1 MEEFTLK
8 TGRSLV
14 RSGASMS
21 FGLSLLILTGLLAN
35 GLATNAQYPPGF
47 QITYDGTTVMLE
59 DYASVP
65 LSSLRKDATYP
76 PKIDFTG
83 ALGRV
88 NVVRSEPADVPTSS
102 TRFFVIDNNGVLY
115 ILDKGAKTFT
125 PYIDFGKIFPNLI
138 TSPGLGTG
146 VVSIV
151 FDPGYAK
158 NGKFYTVQTEK
169 PNQTASPAPTNTAMP
184 SLNLA
189 GYTTTPVINPP
200 AGEVG
205 FESVLIEWTD
215 TNIKNS
221 TFEGTAREIMRE
233 GYNFALHPMGDLL
246 FNPLA
251 RPGQPDFGNLY
262 ISVGDGASGERP
274 GVTHNNPQRLDA
286 LVGKILRIT
295 PDITLRPADQISS
308 NGRYRIPSTGAN
320 ANPFVNVAGAR
331 PEIFAYGLRNP
342 HRMNWD
348 PVTNTLLANTIGF
361 HAWESVVIITKGANY
376 GWAEREGD
384 EQAFIDNEGK
394 TGSQMSPP
402 VPFPSMDTL
411 MVTGLKDPVTPVYPV
426 ATYSHRD
433 GDSIGSGFVYRGKLM
448 PKLVG
453 KYLFSDITTGRL
465 YYTDLSEMI
474 AAGGV
479 RNRTAP
485 IHEIQIM
492 YKSPY
497 DTTTTTAVKRRMYDI
512 VADAYAHKEGVTSQY
527 NVLPGAALAVGG
539 YRGTTA
545 EKKLDPYGV
554 AYGGGRADVRLSE
567 GGDGEIYVLSKSDGF
582 IRKMVAVVTPP
593 PATKITAAR

>member
-1 MEEFTLK
+1 MRMERRTFGYRAAK
-8 TGRSLV
+8 Y
-14 RSGASMS
+14 
-21 FGLSLLILTGLLAN
+21 FGLALLLLAGLL
-35 GLATNAQYPPGF
+35 TNAKVASAQQQYPPTF
-47 QITYDGTTVMLE
+47 QISYDGTSILLE
-59 DYASVP
+59 DYVSVP
-65 LSSLRKDATYP
+65 LSSLRKDETYP

-88 NVVRSEPADVPTSS
+88 NAVKSEPADVPTSS
-102 TRFFVIDNNGVLY
+102 SRLFVIDNNGVLY
-115 ILDKGAKTFT
+115 ILDTKTKAFT
-125 PYIDFGKIFPNLI
+125 PYIDFGKIYPNLI

-151 FDPGYAK
+151 FDPAYAK
-158 NGKFYTVQTEK
+158 NGKFYTVHTEK
-169 PNQTASPAPTNTAMP
+169 PAPGVSPAPTNASMP
-184 SLNLA
+184 SLNLS
-189 GYTTTPVINPP
+189 GFTVTPAIDPP
-200 AGEVG
+200 AGDVG
-205 FESVLIEWTD
+205 FQSVLTEWTD

-221 TFEGTAREIMRE
+221 TFEGTAREVMRE

-251 RPGQPDFGNLY
+251 RPGQPDYGNLY

-295 PDITLRPADQISS
+295 PDITLRPSDQLSS

-320 ANPFVNVAGAR
+320 ANPFVTVSGAR
-331 PEIFAYGLRNP
+331 PEIYAYGLRNP
-342 HRMNWD
+342 HRITWD
-348 PVTNTLLANTIGF
+348 TVTDTFLANTIGF
-361 HAWESVVIITKGANY
+361 HAWESVIIVKKGANY
-376 GWAEREGD
+376 GWAEREGP
-384 EQAFIDNEGK
+384 EQSFINDPYLGK
-394 TGSQMSPP
+394 TGSQISPP
-402 VPFPSMDTL
+402 VPFPSIDMLT
-411 MVTGLKDPVTPVYPV
+411 VTALKDPVAPVYPV
-426 ATYSHRD
+426 AMYSHRD

-465 YYTDLSEMI
+465 FYTDLAEML

-479 RNRTAP
+479 RNKMAQ
-485 IHEIQIM
+485 IHELQIM

-497 DTTTTTAVKRRMYDI
+497 DTAKTTAVQRRMYDI

-545 EKKLDPYGV
+545 EKKLDAYGV
-554 AYGGGRADVRLSE
+554 PYGGGRADVRLSM

-593 PATKITAAR
+593 PASKTSAAR